1 MRSAAEF
8 RPPGI
13 YQTFSVAVNPDLTA
27 ADTRVT
33 GFVGLTQKG
42 PLNQPVRIASWDEFV
57 EIFGTTNDHY
67 LTSSVEAFYR
77 NGGGACWVVRVAHVP
92 APGEALG
99 VDHASSAEIVQVDD
113 WSKPSLRISALNE
126 GRWGNNIWVKC
137 THAVGATALL
147 IRDLDIGAGEAQVNS
162 TRGFE
167 VGALVRIHDR
177 ENSDFVVLTEVK
189 DKLLRW
195 GKETPVNRRHRA
207 ASPTHLEVMEF
218 EIHVALRDRREVFK
232 SLQMHPTSRFYA
244 PRVVASR
251 SRLIRVE
258 DLQTRSPVPHNLP
271 EASPMARLVGGRDGT
286 EMLTTEDVIGIDHG
300 PAERRGL
307 LALGAEEEVAL
318 LCVPDAMLF
327 HDREPGPAGEMR
339 AQRIQDEMIAM
350 CENLRDRFAVLDIP
364 HSKDVDW
371 VQRWRRRTDSSYCA
385 YYWPWLSYTGLDGAE
400 RSLPPSGAMVGVY
413 AQRDTTDGVHTS
425 PANVPLEGVT
435 DLSLRVNEDHLGV
448 LNADSVNSFRVQ
460 RGVRP
465 WGARTAS
472 SDPSWRYVTVRRL
485 FIMLRRSLEKG
496 FAWASFEPN
505 NHFTW
510 KAIEGQG
517 RRFLKG
523 LWERGMLVGGKAE
536 DAFFVQCD
544 AQTNPP
550 DNVDQGLLIC
560 NIAVAPVSPAEFIMI
575 SLVQQMGGGDAQGE

>member
-244 PRVVASR
+244 PRLVASR

-271 EASPMARLVGGRDGT
+271 EASAMARLVGGRDGT

-385 YYWPWLSYTGLDGAE
+385 YYWPWLSYTGIDGAE

-510 KAIEGQG
+510 KAIEGQA

>member
-271 EASPMARLVGGRDGT
+271 EASAMARLVGGRDGT
-286 EMLTTEDVIGIDHG
+286 DMLTTEDVIGIDHG

-385 YYWPWLSYTGLDGAE
+385 YYWPWLSYTGIDGAE

>member
-27 ADTRVT
+27 ADIRVT

-195 GKETPVNRRHRA
+195 GKDTPVNRRHRA

-271 EASPMARLVGGRDGT
+271 EASAMARLVGGRDGT
-286 EMLTTEDVIGIDHG
+286 DMLTTEDVIGIDHG

-385 YYWPWLSYTGLDGAE
+385 YYWPWLSYSGIDGAE

-510 KAIEGQG
+510 KAIEGQA

>member
-244 PRVVASR
+244 PRLVASR

-271 EASPMARLVGGRDGT
+271 EASAMARLVGGRDGT
-286 EMLTTEDVIGIDHG
+286 DMLTTEDVIGIDHG

-385 YYWPWLSYTGLDGAE
+385 YYWPWLSYTGIDGAE

-510 KAIEGQG
+510 KAIEGQA

>member
-27 ADTRVT
+27 ADTRVA

-57 EIFGTTNDHY
+57 ETFGTTNDHY

-77 NGGGACWVVRVAHVP
+77 NGGGACWVVRVAHTP

-113 WSKPSLRISALNE
+113 WSKPSLRVSALNE

-271 EASPMARLVGGRDGT
+271 EPSPMARLVGGRDGT

>member
-271 EASPMARLVGGRDGT
+271 EASAMARLVGGRDGT
-286 EMLTTEDVIGIDHG
+286 DMLTTEDVIGIDHG

-318 LCVPDAMLF
+318 VCVPDAMLF

-385 YYWPWLSYTGLDGAE
+385 YYWPWLSYTGIDGAE

-510 KAIEGQG
+510 KAIEGQA